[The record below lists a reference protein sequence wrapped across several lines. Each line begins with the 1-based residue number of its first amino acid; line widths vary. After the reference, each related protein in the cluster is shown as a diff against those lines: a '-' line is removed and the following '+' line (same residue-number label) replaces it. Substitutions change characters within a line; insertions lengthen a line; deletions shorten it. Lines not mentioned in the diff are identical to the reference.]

1 MIRTTLVALALAGS
15 LALAAASPRPSR
27 PAPPPSGGT
36 TVNFGV
42 WTVHMSSVNYNLHTG
57 NFNTPSHLTMTRN
70 GGDVAADRASG
81 NLNNKSATL
90 LGNVVVHDMQGAF
103 DVAGPNVASR
113 GPATLTTDQ
122 LKIDAA
128 AKEYTAIGRV
138 HYFQADTMADA
149 QKGVL
154 NDQAH
159 MMVLQG
165 SVRIVQGDRSL
176 SAQNVRYN
184 TVTGDAHAEGDVI
197 MQFPGG
203 PGPRIATPKPIKNPF
218 SKKSPPPALR

>member
-1 MIRTTLVALALAGS
+1 
-15 LALAAASPRPSR
+15 
-27 PAPPPSGGT
+27 
-36 TVNFGV
+36 VNFGV
-42 WTVHMSSVNYNLHTG
+42 WTVHMSSVNYNLRTG

-70 GGDVAADRASG
+70 GGDVAADRAAG

-90 LGNVVVHDMQGAF
+90 FGNVVVHDMQGAF

-113 GPATLTTDQ
+113 GPATLTSDQ

-138 HYFQADTMADA
+138 HYFQADTTVDA
-149 QKGVL
+149 QKGTL

-159 MMVLQG
+159 TMYLEGNVH
-165 SVRIVQGDRSL
+165 ITQGDRAL
-176 SAQNVRYN
+176 NAQTVRYN
-184 TVTGDAHAEGDVI
+184 TLTGDAHAEGNVI

-203 PGPRIATPKPIKNPF
+203 PGPRIATPKPLKLPF
-218 SKKSPPPALR
+218 SKKSPPPTR